1 MNVVYEEVNS
11 KAKESAREY
20 DNAEVILQSSG
31 QGREGG
37 KTRDR
42 LCTSKSAVSEH
53 SIDSNDAVA
62 MYYWS
67 TMATVNK

>member
-20 DNAEVILQSSG
+20 DNVEVILQSSG
-31 QGREGG
+31 QRREGG

-42 LCTSKSAVSEH
+42 LCTSKSAALEH
-53 SIDSNDAVA
+53 YIDSNDAVA
-62 MYYWS
+62 MYYRS
-67 TMATVNK
+67 TMAIVNR